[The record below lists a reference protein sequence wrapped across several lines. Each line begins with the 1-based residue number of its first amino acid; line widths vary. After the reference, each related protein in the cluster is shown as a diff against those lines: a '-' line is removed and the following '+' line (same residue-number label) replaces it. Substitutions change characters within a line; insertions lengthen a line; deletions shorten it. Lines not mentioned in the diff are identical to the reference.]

1 MTFQENLQ
9 DLLDEKEMNIKRLAK
24 QVGIQDSLL
33 YKYAS
38 NKSIPT
44 VDNLIKLANYFDCSL
59 NYLIGIDDEPKSYKF
74 KETYNKDLFF
84 KRYNQLLQENHL
96 TNHALSKK
104 LDFSPSDLKH
114 WKEGTIP
121 YLETIIKL
129 ADYFGVSIDYLVGR
143 ED

>member
-84 KRYNQLLQENHL
+84 KRYNQLLQDNHL

-104 LDFSPSDLKH
+104 VDFSPSDLKH

>member
-1 MTFQENLQ
+1 MRIGQNVK
-9 DLLDEKEMNIKRLAK
+9 DLCMDYNISIKRLAK

-84 KRYNQLLQENHL
+84 KRYSQLLQENHL